1 MLRGISM
8 NGFLLV
14 NKPEGITSY
23 DVIRKL
29 KTFLPKKTKIGHSG
43 TLDPFATGLLI
54 VAIGRDYTRQLN
66 TLLNLDKTYQAE
78 ITFGTET
85 DSYDIDGIVTYTH
98 PDPIAL
104 TENDVSP
111 IIEKFKGEIEQT
123 PPIFSAKKIN
133 GKPAYKHAREGVHVE
148 LKKALVTIYE
158 ITLNELNNR
167 SINVSIH
174 CSKGTYIRSLAYDFG
189 KALAIG
195 AHLSKLNRLA
205 IGNVSLTS
213 AINLQDISEDSLA
226 SHLITELDA

>member
-1 MLRGISM
+1 M

-78 ITFGTET
+78 ITFGKET

-111 IIEKFKGEIEQT
+111 IIEKFNH
-123 PPIFSAKKIN
+123 KKFLIS
-133 GKPAYKHAREGVHVE
+133 GLPSFY
-148 LKKALVTIYE
+148 
-158 ITLNELNNR
+158 
-167 SINVSIH
+167 VSRGI
-174 CSKGTYIRSLAYDFG
+174 KRGAIKLTGLSL
-189 KALAIG
+189 
-195 AHLSKLNRLA
+195 SN
-205 IGNVSLTS
+205 
-213 AINLQDISEDSLA
+213 
-226 SHLITELDA
+226 